1 MFYIIELCS
10 YLHDFI
16 DGGTFMQQ
24 HGSFFV
30 RVNYSI
36 QGRDKKGKC
45 IGAHIT
51 RIKNNGENKYLI
63 GGGHINRN
71 EGSFLFKVKD
81 LKEANE
87 VAKNSVFI
95 KDKIYSYELIILDEK
110 IRIA

>member
-1 MFYIIELCS
+1 
-10 YLHDFI
+10 
-16 DGGTFMQQ
+16 MQE

-36 QGRDKKGKC
+36 QGKDKSEKC
-45 IGAHIT
+45 TGAHIT
-51 RIKNNGENKYLI
+51 KIKVDGENKYLI
-63 GGGHINRN
+63 GGGYINRN
-71 EGSFLFKVKD
+71 GGSFLFKVKN

-87 VAKNSVFI
+87 VAKNSAFI